1 MASITAKI
9 RQAQAAFF
17 RLESAG
23 GVMLVAAALL
33 ALLLANSALA
43 PLYNHVLNG
52 IYVGVEI
59 PHMHLEKSI
68 LHWINDGLMVVFFFL
83 IGLEIKR
90 ELVRGQLAGFD
101 KALLP
106 VVAAVGGMAIPA
118 LIFWFLNK
126 GTPET
131 LSGWAIPSAT
141 DIAFALG
148 VMALLGSRAPV
159 SLKILLT
166 AIAVMDDLGAIIVIA
181 LFYTQGLS
189 MVALVVAASALF
201 AMFMLNK
208 LKVMRLWP
216 YMIFAFVLW
225 LGVLESGVHA
235 TIAGVLAAL
244 CIPLRTPDTE
254 KSPSLWL
261 EKRLHGVVAFFI
273 LPVFALANAGVSF
286 AGLSLQS
293 LLDPVTLGII
303 AGLFVGKQIGIFVL
317 LLVMIRLHLSPRP
330 AEATWLQIYGMSLL
344 CGIGFTMSL
353 FIGALAYQDV
363 LLQAEVRLGV
373 MVGSF
378 LSALAGYLVLRFAP
392 HPNSPAAR
400 YD

>member
-1 MASITAKI
+1 MARITAKI

-17 RLESAG
+17 RRESAG
-23 GVMLVAAALL
+23 GLMLVAASLL
-33 ALLLANSALA
+33 ALVLANSGLA
-43 PLYNHVLNG
+43 PLYDHVLNG
-52 IYVGVEI
+52 IHVGVQI
-59 PHMHLEKSI
+59 PHMNLEKSV

-106 VVAAVGGMAIPA
+106 VMAAVGGMAVPA
-118 LIFWFLNK
+118 LIFWFINK
-126 GTPET
+126 DTPET

-166 AIAVMDDLGAIIVIA
+166 AIAVMDDLGAIIVVA

-189 MVALVVAASALF
+189 MIALVVAASALF
-201 AMFMLNK
+201 ALFMLNK

-216 YMIFAFVLW
+216 YMVFAFVLW

-244 CIPLRTPDTE
+244 CIPLRTPDVE

-261 EKRLHGVVAFFI
+261 EKRLHGVVAFLI

-286 AGLSLQS
+286 QGLSLQS
-293 LLDPVTLGII
+293 LLDPVTMGII
-303 AGLFVGKQIGIFVL
+303 SGLFVGKQLGIFAVL
-317 LLVMIRLHLSPRP
+317 AVMIALRLSPRP

-353 FIGALAYQDV
+353 FIGMLAYQDI

-373 MVGSF
+373 LAGSL
-378 LSALAGYLVLRFAP
+378 LSALTGYLVLRFAKQK
-392 HPNSPAAR
+392 NYPAVR